1 MKKWKWKHINRKGFF
16 GTRLKF
22 VKRQGIVSAK
32 TLGSA
37 KRQAAKAVREQD
49 RDNEW
54 RGRWYDE
61 TGGWRMYDIGHNS
74 NNYIVVKP
82 A

>member
-1 MKKWKWKHINRKGFF
+1 MKQWKWKHINRKGFF
-16 GTRLKF
+16 GTRQF
-22 VKRQGIVSAK
+22 VKRQGIVRAE

-49 RDNEW
+49 RTRKWTD
-54 RGRWYDE
+54 RWYNKGD
-61 TGGWRMYDIGHNS
+61 GSYMYANSFNS